1 MTTARGLG
9 MNHFLGRRG
18 DAAINSCREL
28 MQITSWAI
36 DRSSSSRFA
45 HRRRWIEIDSIDD
58 RLDAD

>member
-1 MTTARGLG
+1 

-58 RLDAD
+58 RLDAG